1 MRYSLF
7 LTANTIVFVSFFSS
21 TSLFAIDD
29 YKKGDTLYVWAFSG
43 LSLRKSPTLDAPKL
57 ATISYGTSI
66 IALNEKVDYDYTTV
80 EAVPSFQGA
89 EGRCPSISISGR
101 FVMAVFK
108 SDTGYL
114 FDGYLS
120 KFPAFRYSTDK
131 GMDSKPHFE
140 DVGEWAKRNF
150 GLVSTFIE
158 AYDGAGSHSKSIYRN
173 GIIQEGWTSKS
184 GKQRIILPNLSFEE
198 AFLII
203 NFMSS
208 FEWEIRHPS
217 KNPNEYLWHC
227 NQTGNPILG
236 DSRLNFGKGGCGYRM
251 TYLKEGQVAVIIRAC
266 SC

>member
-1 MRYSLF
+1 MSLNWAKASSYWS
-7 LTANTIVFVSFFSS
+7 LS
-21 TSLFAIDD
+21 TSSGA
-29 YKKGDTLYVWAFSG
+29 AFS
-43 LSLRKSPTLDAPKL
+43 LRW
-57 ATISYGTSI
+57 
-66 IALNEKVDYDYTTV
+66 LN
-80 EAVPSFQGA
+80 
-89 EGRCPSISISGR
+89 SISGR

-131 GMDSKPHFE
+131 GMDGKPHFE

-184 GKQRIILPNLSFEE
+184 GCNASCCPI
-198 AFLII
+198 FLLKIVS
-203 NFMSS
+203 NYHFMSS